1 MKPTIILKLLPI
13 VLLVSCSNVDNY
25 SYWEQESEEPYS
37 QEYYPD
43 TTSITV
49 YTHTYEMWG
58 GPASFYKCTID
69 VHKGMDLRKYLTWS
83 SENEDYCL
91 MGLFTDPEHKHYL
104 RASQIISYDYS
115 FKSVYFYWEERENVE
130 DYIFRYHG
138 TYRNYLGDELVVDHK
153 GISYD
158 LTLTDDIKLHFE
170 LSDFV
175 FGVRYAIPNAATV
188 KINGK
193 TMKDVGEGFDISNFY
208 CNSYDKETDT
218 YDEELS
224 VLKNVFSPHTS
235 TSSINQYFEMIG
247 EEYRLDSKDSF
258 DLYQRLKY
266 SADNKVTIRYDIQ
279 QF

>member
-1 MKPTIILKLLPI
+1 MKPTIIFKLLPI

-49 YTHTYEMWG
+49 YTHTYEKWG
-58 GPASFYKCTID
+58 GPASFYKYTID
-69 VHKGMDLRKYLTWS
+69 VHKGMDLRKYLTWN
-83 SENEDYCL
+83 SEYEDYCL
-91 MGLFTDPEHKHYL
+91 IGLFTDPEHKHYL

-153 GISYD
+153 GISFD
-158 LTLTDDIKLHFE
+158 LAVTDNIKLHME

-175 FGVRYAIPNAATV
+175 FGVRYAIPYAETL

-193 TMKDVGEGFDISNFY
+193 KMEAGGWGLEISNY
-208 CNSYDKETDT
+208 YLNSYDKETQV
-218 YDEELS
+218 YDEGFS
-224 VLKNVFSPHTS
+224 ILKNNFYVNVSHLT
-235 TSSINQYFEMIG
+235 INKYLESVG
-247 EEYRLDSKDSF
+247 EEYRVDVHNN
-258 DLYQRLKY
+258 DLYEKSNY
-266 SADNKVTIRYDIQ
+266 SADNKVTIRYDI
-279 QF
+279 